1 MSLSKR
7 VVETLIDLV
16 EIKLSCVEVYDREDK
31 REIAGLERCRQELQK
46 LLEGTPKLPLARNRA
61 ENPQVSGGVQPEGL
75 PSGTSMPRLTPSRS
89 ASASYQRLTLG

>member
-31 REIAGLERCRQELQK
+31 REIAGLESCRQELPK
-46 LLEGTPKLPLARNRA
+46 MLEGGAGAVAAVAGLAAKIRGR
-61 ENPQVSGGVQPEGL
+61 
-75 PSGTSMPRLTPSRS
+75 PRVT
-89 ASASYQRLTLG
+89 A

>member
-31 REIAGLERCRQELQK
+31 REIAGLERCRQELQNMLK
-46 LLEGTPKLPLARNRA
+46 
-61 ENPQVSGGVQPEGL
+61 GGAG
-75 PSGTSMPRLTPSRS
+75 S
-89 ASASYQRLTLG
+89 ASAVVGLAADFKGRVRATA

>member
-31 REIAGLERCRQELQK
+31 REIAGLETCRQELRK
-46 LLEGTPKLPLARNRA
+46 LIED
-61 ENPQVSGGVQPEGL
+61 GVD
-75 PSGTSMPRLTPSRS
+75 S
-89 ASASYQRLTLG
+89 ASAVAGLAANLKARTRATA

>member
-31 REIAGLERCRQELQK
+31 REIASLERCRQELQK
-46 LLEGTPKLPLARNRA
+46 LIGGGARNAAGGAGAVAELAAKLKGRPRA
-61 ENPQVSGGVQPEGL
+61 
-75 PSGTSMPRLTPSRS
+75 T
-89 ASASYQRLTLG
+89 A

>member
-46 LLEGTPKLPLARNRA
+46 LLEGGAGGANAVAGLAANLKGRTRA
-61 ENPQVSGGVQPEGL
+61 
-75 PSGTSMPRLTPSRS
+75 T
-89 ASASYQRLTLG
+89 A

>member
-31 REIAGLERCRQELQK
+31 REIAGLERCRQEL
-46 LLEGTPKLPLARNRA
+46 RNLIESGA
-61 ENPQVSGGVQPEGL
+61 E
-75 PSGTSMPRLTPSRS
+75 S
-89 ASASYQRLTLG
+89 ASAVAGLAAELKGRGRARATA

>member
-31 REIAGLERCRQELQK
+31 REIAGLECCRQELQK
-46 LLEGTPKLPLARNRA
+46 MIEGGADLAA
-61 ENPQVSGGVQPEGL
+61 ELKGQSQ
-75 PSGTSMPRLTPSRS
+75 
-89 ASASYQRLTLG
+89 AAA

>member
-31 REIAGLERCRQELQK
+31 REIAGLESCRQELQK
-46 LLEGTPKLPLARNRA
+46 MLAGGAGLAAELKGRSRA
-61 ENPQVSGGVQPEGL
+61 
-75 PSGTSMPRLTPSRS
+75 T
-89 ASASYQRLTLG
+89 A

>member
-31 REIAGLERCRQELQK
+31 REIAGLERCRQELLK
-46 LLEGTPKLPLARNRA
+46 MIEGGADLAVELKGQTQA
-61 ENPQVSGGVQPEGL
+61 
-75 PSGTSMPRLTPSRS
+75 T
-89 ASASYQRLTLG
+89 A